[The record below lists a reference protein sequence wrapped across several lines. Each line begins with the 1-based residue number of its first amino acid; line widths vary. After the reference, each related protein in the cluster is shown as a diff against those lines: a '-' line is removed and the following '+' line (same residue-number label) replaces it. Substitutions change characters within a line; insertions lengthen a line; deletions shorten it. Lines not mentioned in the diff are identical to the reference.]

1 MEYFTL
7 FLLAFLIL
15 TGSILGWVAFFKLR
29 NLKEEVRKLKLHLT
43 NNKTTPE
50 VENNITP
57 ETSPEVATEPVQEVV
72 VEADSEMITPQ
83 LQTKDLFED
92 EESAKAEP
100 SPWMIHSKPTEPSAL
115 VLSLKQN
122 WMTWLGGFCIALAG
136 ILLARYS
143 IQKGIFGPTAR
154 IISGFVV
161 GFALHISAE
170 WLRRKTA
177 ENHQV
182 FAMLA
187 AGGSIT
193 LFATLLAALHYYQM
207 ISPMV
212 VFVILAIIATATM
225 WLALVYGPA
234 LAAIG
239 MLGAYV
245 VPILV
250 STGSGQI
257 LGAMAYSLMIS
268 ASILF
273 LMRFVY
279 RYWLWFGLLA
289 GGYLWWAL
297 SLTYASADGW
307 RGLYLAL
314 LAYGLIA
321 IVPRDWA
328 FQKIQT
334 FSSPA
339 DTPINIYFI
348 KGNKPEL
355 LLPISILLIVIAQCM
370 TIIFENSPIPSLSN
384 LTPLALVILLA
395 STKKENVTS
404 LPWVLYLGQLISLL
418 AINVSYGEK
427 FYIKE
432 VAAQYQFDYFFFIAI
447 TSILFSALAI
457 RNFSNGRFKAW
468 WSSLAILAPL
478 FAIIACYL
486 LGTSYI
492 NDWLWSLN
500 AVVFGA
506 AYFYLAAR
514 SNQKQW
520 NKAWTVWSFLA
531 GHFAYTFAAVIM
543 LENAGLTLALAIQAI
558 SVSAIIKRFEVPDL
572 GWLLKMVVILVVAR
586 LTVNPWLIDYP
597 TGTHWTLWTYG
608 GATLCCYI
616 AGRLLSDIPKLARW
630 TEAGSL
636 HLLVLTLWIETR
648 YWLYDGVVFID
659 KFTLTEAALNI
670 SLFGAVGLV
679 YHYKSQIS
687 ETLDKFYKGYSL
699 LLMVLALANYGLIAA
714 RTISGDNWVWGNISE
729 APIFNL
735 LILAY
740 LMPVI
745 IAYLSYKYYDQRYK
759 KLSAVA
765 TVLAAFVFINLE
777 IRHLWTGNIYL
788 FSQVSDGELYTY
800 SAVWLLLAITTILAG
815 SWRFGKNCYQSGML
829 LLAMVILKVFI
840 IDLYQLEGI
849 YRIVAFMGLGLSLL
863 GIAYLHKRIG
873 SAVFDNGDE

>member
-1 MEYFTL
+1 MEFYTL
-7 FLLAFLIL
+7 FLLALLIL
-15 TGSILGWVAFFKLR
+15 IGSILGWVAFFKSR
-29 NLKEEVRKLKLHLT
+29 NLEKEVQKLRFHLA
-43 NNKTTPE
+43 NNKTIPE
-50 VENNITP
+50 VDTNIIP
-57 ETSPEVATEPVQEVV
+57 ETVPKVATKPVQEEVIEPDAEIITTQFQTTDFSEGEEV
-72 VEADSEMITPQ
+72 TNAD
-83 LQTKDLFED
+83 
-92 EESAKAEP
+92 P
-100 SPWMIHSKPTEPSAL
+100 SPWQTHIKPTEPSAI

-136 ILLARYS
+136 ILLARYA
-143 IQKGIFGPTAR
+143 IQKGMFGPLAR
-154 IISGFVV
+154 IISGFAV

-177 ENHQV
+177 ENNQV

-193 LFATLLAALHYYQM
+193 LFATLLAALHLYQI

-257 LGAMAYSLMIS
+257 LGAMTYSLMIS

-273 LMRFVY
+273 LMRYVY
-279 RYWLWFGLLA
+279 RYWLWIGLLA

-328 FQKIQT
+328 FQKAQA

-370 TIIFENSPIPSLSN
+370 TIIFENSPVPSLSD

-395 STKKENVTS
+395 STKKENLTS
-404 LPWVLYLGQLISLL
+404 LPWVLYLGQIISLL
-418 AINVSYGEK
+418 AINVSHGER

-432 VAAQYQFDYFFFIAI
+432 VAAQYQLDYFFFLSL
-447 TSILFSALAI
+447 TSILFCALAI
-457 RNFSNGRFKAW
+457 RNFSNSRFKVW

-478 FAIIACYL
+478 FAIIASYL

-492 NDWLWSLN
+492 EDWLWSLN
-500 AVVFGA
+500 AIVFGA

-514 SNQKQW
+514 SRQKQW
-520 NKAWTVWSFLA
+520 NKAWMVWSFLA

-558 SVSAIIKRFEVPDL
+558 SVSAIIQRFEVPDL
-572 GWLLKMVVILVVAR
+572 DWLLKVVVILIVAR

-597 TGTHWTLWTYG
+597 TGMHWTLWTYG

-616 AGRLLSDIPKLARW
+616 ASRILSDLPKLARW

-648 YWLYDGVVFID
+648 YWLYDGVVFIE
-659 KFTLTEAALNI
+659 KFTLVEAALNV

-687 ETLDKFYKGYSL
+687 ETLEQFYKGYSL

-714 RTISGDNWVWGNISE
+714 RTISGDNWVWGNISD

-745 IAYLSYKYYDQRYK
+745 IAYLSYKYYDKRYK
-759 KLSAVA
+759 RLSAVV
-765 TVLAAFVFINLE
+765 TVLSAFGFINLE

-788 FSQVSDGELYTY
+788 FNSISDGELYTY
-800 SAVWLLLAITTILAG
+800 SAVWLLLAITAILAG

-849 YRIVAFMGLGLSLL
+849 YRIIAFMGLGLSLL

-873 SAVFDNGDE
+873 SSGST